1 MSKRVFIVE
10 CEVGNLFSISQALQ
24 YWGAETVITRDRA
37 EIEKADRLL
46 LPGVGSFGD
55 AMAEISHNGL
65 TDTLLSFVETGRP
78 LLGICV
84 GMQLLMERGTE
95 YGTRAGLGLFVG
107 EVTPIPDCGH
117 DGEPIRLPHIGWQ
130 GLTATSSWETT
141 ILDGIDDGSAVYFA
155 HSYRAELAHQSATLA
170 QANVG
175 SVPISAVI
183 QNENVAGCQFHPE
196 KSGTVGLK
204 IMKNFIEM

>member
-1 MSKRVFIVE
+1 M
-10 CEVGNLFSISQALQ
+10 Q

-107 EVTPIPDCGH
+107 EVTPIRIAATMANNSLATYWLARTDRDEFMG
-117 DGEPIRLPHIGWQ
+117 DDDLGW
-130 GLTATSSWETT
+130 
-141 ILDGIDDGSAVYFA
+141 
-155 HSYRAELAHQSATLA
+155 YR
-170 QANVG
+170 
-175 SVPISAVI
+175 
-183 QNENVAGCQFHPE
+183 
-196 KSGTVGLK
+196 
-204 IMKNFIEM
+204 